1 MSARDHSDDV
11 EKLAELLVGFG
22 ANVQPGQIVGV
33 TAQIG
38 MEPIVRAVA
47 RAAYRRHARWVDV
60 FWWDPWVKRARIEL
74 ADESTLDYVPPV
86 IGARMR
92 WLGEEH
98 AARISFV
105 GPNPAA
111 VEGLDP
117 ARSGRDV
124 LPFVGEI
131 IEVVNERTTSW
142 TAGPY
147 PNGAWAM
154 QVYPG
159 LPEEAALD
167 RMWDELRHVCR
178 LDEPDPVAAW
188 EERATTLK
196 TIASRLTERRF
207 DAVHFSGPGTD
218 LTVGLLPSTRWLAAE
233 FTTVDGKVHYPNLP
247 SEEIF
252 ATPDPERAE
261 GHVTATKPLEFYG
274 SHIDGIRVRFEGGRA
289 VEIHADSGADALR
302 GIAAKDDGASRL
314 GEVALVDGEGR
325 IGPLGT
331 VFHETLLDENSAS
344 HIALGNGYTIP
355 VEEEAER
362 SRVNQSAIHTDFMI
376 GSPDVDVDGVTAGG
390 ERVPV
395 LRGGAWQI

>member
-1 MSARDHSDDV
+1 MRDRSGDV
-11 EKLAELLVGFG
+11 EKLADLLVGFG
-22 ANVQPGQIVGV
+22 ANVQPGEIVGI
-33 TAQIG
+33 TAQLG

-47 RAAYRRHARWVDV
+47 RKSYERGAKWVDV
-60 FWWDPWVKRARIEL
+60 FWWDPWMKRARIEH
-74 ADESTLDYVPPV
+74 AHESTLDYVPPV
-86 IGARMR
+86 IGERMR

-98 AARISFV
+98 AARVSFV

-124 LPFVGEI
+124 LPFVQEI
-131 IEVVNERTTSW
+131 IEVVNARLTSW
-142 TAGPY
+142 TAAPY
-147 PNGAWAM
+147 PNASWAK
-154 QVYPG
+154 QVHPG
-159 LPEEAALD
+159 LSEEEALD
-167 RMWDELRHVCR
+167 RLWDELRHVIR

-196 TIASRLTERRF
+196 GVASRLAERRL
-207 DAVHFSGPGTD
+207 DAVHFSGPGTE

-233 FTTVDGKVHYPNLP
+233 FTTVDGKVHYPNIP
-247 SEEIF
+247 SEEVF
-252 ATPDPERAE
+252 ATPDPERVE
-261 GHVTATKPLEFYG
+261 GHVTATRPLEFYG

-289 VEIHADSGADALR
+289 VEIDADSGADALR
-302 GIAAKDDGASRL
+302 SIAAKDDGATRL

-344 HIALGNGYTIP
+344 HIALGNGYVIP
-355 VEEEAER
+355 VEDEAER
-362 SRVNQSAIHTDFMI
+362 ARVNESAVHVDFMI
-376 GSPDVDVDGVTAGG
+376 GGPEVDVDGVTAEG
-390 ERVPV
+390 ERVPL

>member
-1 MSARDHSDDV
+1 M
-11 EKLAELLVGFG
+11 
-22 ANVQPGQIVGV
+22 
-33 TAQIG
+33 
-38 MEPIVRAVA
+38 
-47 RAAYRRHARWVDV
+47 
-60 FWWDPWVKRARIEL
+60 KRARIEH

-86 IGARMR
+86 IGERMR

-98 AARISFV
+98 AARVSFV

-124 LPFVGEI
+124 LPFVQEI
-131 IEVVNERTTSW
+131 IEIVNARLTSW
-142 TAGPY
+142 TAAPY
-147 PNGAWAM
+147 PNESWAM
-154 QVYPG
+154 QVHPG
-159 LPEEAALD
+159 LSGEEALD
-167 RMWDELRHVCR
+167 RLWEELRHVIR

-196 TIASRLTERRF
+196 SVASRLGERRF

-233 FTTVDGKVHYPNLP
+233 FTTVDGKVHYPNIP

-252 ATPDPERAE
+252 ATPDPERVE

-289 VEIHADSGADALR
+289 VEIDADSGADALR
-302 GIAAKDDGASRL
+302 SIASKDEGATRL

-344 HIALGNGYTIP
+344 HIALGNGYVIP
-355 VEEEAER
+355 VEDEAEHA
-362 SRVNQSAIHTDFMI
+362 RVNQSAVHVDFMI
-376 GSPDVDVDGVTAGG
+376 GGPEVDVDGVTADG

>member
-1 MSARDHSDDV
+1 MADRAADIG
-11 EKLAELLVGFG
+11 KLADLLVGFG
-22 ANVQPGQIVGV
+22 ANVQPGEIVGI
-33 TAQIG
+33 TAQLG
-38 MEPIVRAVA
+38 NEPIVREVA
-47 RAAYRRHARWVDV
+47 RAAYERGARWVDV
-60 FWWDPWVKRARIEL
+60 FWWDPWVKRARIEH
-74 ADESTLDYVPPV
+74 ADDSTLDFVPPW

-98 AARISFV
+98 AARITFV
-105 GPNPAA
+105 GHDPAA
-111 VEGLDP
+111 AAGLDP
-117 ARSGRDV
+117 ARAGRDV
-124 LPFVGEI
+124 LPFVAEI
-131 IEVVNERTTSW
+131 PQVVNDQTTSW
-142 TAGPY
+142 TAAPY
-147 PNGAWAM
+147 PNAAWAA

-159 LPEEAALD
+159 LPEDEALD
-167 RMWDELRHVCR
+167 RMWSELRHVLR

-188 EERATTLK
+188 RERATTLK
-196 TIASRLTERRF
+196 SVAARLTERRF
-207 DAVHFSGPGTD
+207 DAVRFSGPGTE

-261 GHVTATKPLEFYG
+261 GYVTATKPLEFYG

-289 VEIHADSGADALR
+289 VEIDAESGAEALR
-302 GIAAKDDGASRL
+302 GIAAKDEGATRL
-314 GEVALVDGEGR
+314 GEVALVDREGR

-355 VEEEAER
+355 VEDEADR
-362 SRVNQSAIHTDFMI
+362 ARVNQSAIHTDFMI
-376 GSPDVDVDGVTAGG
+376 GSPEVDVDGITAEGD
-390 ERVPV
+390 RVPV

>member
-1 MSARDHSDDV
+1 MADRGDDIR
-11 EKLAELLVGFG
+11 KLAELLVGFG
-22 ANVQPGQIVGV
+22 ANVQPGEIVGM
-33 TAQIG
+33 TAQLG
-38 MEPIVRAVA
+38 NEPIVREIA
-47 RAAYRRHARWVDV
+47 RAAYQRGAKWVDV
-60 FWWDPWVKRARIEL
+60 LWWDPWVKRARIEHAE
-74 ADESTLDYVPPV
+74 ADTLDYIPAW
-86 IGARMR
+86 IGRRMA

-98 AARISFV
+98 ASRISFV
-105 GPNPAA
+105 GPDPAA
-111 VEGLDP
+111 AADLDP
-117 ARSGRDV
+117 ARAGRDV
-124 LPFVGEI
+124 LPFVAEI
-131 IEVVNERTTSW
+131 PQVVNARTTSW
-142 TAGPY
+142 TAAPY
-147 PNGAWAM
+147 PNTAWAE

-159 LPEEAALD
+159 LTGEEAVD
-167 RMWDELRHVCR
+167 RMWDELRHVLR

-188 EERATTLK
+188 QARASTLNGAAARLNERG
-196 TIASRLTERRF
+196 F

-218 LTVGLLPSTRWLAAE
+218 LTVGLLPSSQWLAAE

-252 ATPDPERAE
+252 ATPDPERVE

-274 SHIDGIRVRFEGGRA
+274 SQIDGIRVRFEGGRA
-289 VEIHADSGADALR
+289 VEIDADKGADALR

-344 HIALGNGYTIP
+344 HIALGNGYTIGLAD
-355 VEEEAER
+355 EADHAR
-362 SRVNQSAIHTDFMI
+362 ANVSAIHADFMI
-376 GSPDVDVDGVTAGG
+376 GSPEVDVDGITAAG

>member
-1 MSARDHSDDV
+1 MADRSEDV
-11 EKLAELLVGFG
+11 RKLAELLVGFG
-22 ANVQPGQIVGV
+22 ADVRPGEIVGV
-33 TAQIG
+33 TAVLG
-38 MEPIVRAVA
+38 SEAVVREVA
-47 RAAYRRHARWVDV
+47 RASYERGARYVDV
-60 FWWDPWVKRARIEL
+60 LWWDPWVKRARIEL
-74 ADESTLDYVPPV
+74 AEEWTLDFVPPW
-86 IGARMR
+86 IGQRMR

-98 AARISFV
+98 ASRVSFV
-105 GPNPAA
+105 GPDAA
-111 VEGLDP
+111 AAAGLDP
-117 ARSGRDV
+117 ARAGRDV
-124 LPFVGEI
+124 LPFVAEI
-131 IEVVNERTTSW
+131 PQVVNDRTTSW

-147 PNGAWAM
+147 PSASWAA

-159 LPEEAALD
+159 LSPEAALD

-178 LDEPDPVAAW
+178 LDEPDPVTAW
-188 EERATTLK
+188 RERASVLK
-196 TIASRLTERRF
+196 DVAARLSERRF
-207 DAVHFSGPGTD
+207 DAVHFLGPGTD
-218 LTVGLLPSTRWLAAE
+218 LTVGLFPSARWLAAE

-252 ATPDPERAE
+252 STPDPARVD
-261 GHVTATKPLEFYG
+261 GHVTATRPLEFYG
-274 SHIDGIRVRFEGGRA
+274 SHMDGIRVRFEGGRA
-289 VEIHADSGADALR
+289 VSIEADSGAEALR

-355 VEEEAER
+355 VEDEAER

>member
-1 MSARDHSDDV
+1 MRDRSADV

-22 ANVQPGQIVGV
+22 ANVQPGEIVGV

-47 RAAYRRHARWVDV
+47 GAAYRKGARWVDV
-60 FWWDPWVKRARIEL
+60 FWWDPWVKRARLEH
-74 ADESTLDYVPPV
+74 AEKSTLDYVPPS
-86 IGARMR
+86 IGSRMR

-111 VEGLDP
+111 IDGLDP

-124 LPFVGEI
+124 LPFVKEI
-131 IEVVNERTTSW
+131 VEVVNDRTTSW
-142 TAGPY
+142 TAAPY
-147 PNGAWAM
+147 PNAAWAQ
-154 QVYPG
+154 QVYPD
-159 LPEEAALD
+159 LPEEEAVD
-167 RMWDELRHVCR
+167 RLWDELRHVCR

-188 EERATTLK
+188 EERATKLK
-196 TIASRLTERRF
+196 GVAERLTERRF
-207 DAVHFSGPGTD
+207 DAVRFVGPGTD

-233 FTTVDGKVHYPNLP
+233 FTTVDDKVHFPNIP

-252 ATPDPERAE
+252 STPDPERAD

-274 SHIDGIRVRFEGGRA
+274 SHMDGIRVRFEGGRA
-289 VEIHADSGADALR
+289 VELDADSGADSLR
-302 GIAAKDDGASRL
+302 EIAAKDDGASRL
-314 GEVALVDGEGR
+314 GEVALVDGDGR

-344 HIALGNGYTIP
+344 HIALGNGYLIAL
-355 VEEEAER
+355 EDEAEHP
-362 SRVNQSAIHTDFMI
+362 RVNTSAIHMDFMI
-376 GSPDVDVDGVTAGG
+376 GAPEMDVDGITASG
-390 ERVPV
+390 EQVPL
-395 LRGGAWQI
+395 LRAGAWQI